1 MSNTKIICGLLLV
14 LLVGCSP
21 KPSPIPTS
29 GSAIIIGTQRPA
41 IDVEEVKVYDNYPE
55 IYEVIAIVK
64 SKAEEPS
71 SQRGVGNKVLDELK
85 VQAAKVGANGIVLKG
100 LGKTSMESESYETL
114 SADAIYVE

>member
-14 LLVGCSP
+14 LLIGCSP
-21 KPSPIPTS
+21 KPAPIPTS
-29 GSAIIIGTQRPA
+29 GSAIIIGKQRPSIA
-41 IDVEEVKVYDNYPE
+41 VEEVRVYDSYPE

-64 SKAEEPS
+64 SKAAEPS
-71 SQRGVGNKVLDELK
+71 SLEGVGNKVLDELK

-100 LGKTSMESESYETL
+100 LGKTSIQNESYETL